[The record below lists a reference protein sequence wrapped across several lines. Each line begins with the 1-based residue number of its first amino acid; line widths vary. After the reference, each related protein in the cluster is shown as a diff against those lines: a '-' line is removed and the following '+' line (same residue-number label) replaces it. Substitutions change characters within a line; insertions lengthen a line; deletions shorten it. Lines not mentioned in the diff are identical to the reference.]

1 MRSPSA
7 GRISV
12 ILIWIAIWTVVLAV
26 DANLD
31 HLSDS
36 PMLLAALF
44 VVPQLVLGYVV
55 GPWAILAVVPLAAAW
70 APLAHSDCVASGAEC
85 ASPVPLAIELAI
97 VWGGAVAL
105 GYGVRVALLMRRPRP

>member
-7 GRISV
+7 GRIGLV
-12 ILIWIAIWTVVLAV
+12 LIWIALWTLVLAV

-31 HLSDS
+31 SLSGS

-44 VVPQLVLGYVV
+44 VIPQLVLGYVV
-55 GPWAILAVVPLAAAW
+55 GPWAILAAVPLAAAW
-70 APLAHSDCVASGAEC
+70 APLAHNDCVASGAEC
-85 ASPVPLAIELAI
+85 ASPVPLAIELAV

-105 GYGVRVALLMRRPRP
+105 GYGVRVALLMRRSRR

>member
-7 GRISV
+7 GRIGV
-12 ILIWIAIWTVVLAV
+12 ILIWIALWTLVLAV

-31 HLSDS
+31 YLSDS

-55 GPWAILAVVPLAAAW
+55 GPWAILGVVPLAAAW
-70 APLAHSDCVASGAEC
+70 APLAHTACVGSG
-85 ASPVPLAIELAI
+85 
-97 VWGGAVAL
+97 G
-105 GYGVRVALLMRRPRP
+105 